1 MSVCRRESSLHAD
14 REHLPAF
21 TEETRTA
28 TEKAE
33 PRCEKQRRADN
44 CCSAL
49 ITLVFRAAIGFLILA
64 STQRRVYAQNNA
76 ARVSSKT
83 TLDSLFRRLQS
94 DDPAIRESARTT
106 LHALGFSQQEIDR
119 NRTLIDPDP
128 KKRIAY
134 VNSLDP
140 DHLNQRSDFL
150 LMLSRDVDHR
160 VRSAVLDALRKSG
173 PLPQFVS
180 RVREMA
186 KSDGDPTVRGFARL
200 LAAEWANETAPP
212 QMIENAGTA
221 HLTPERENDFVS
233 VPPPPPGF
241 DAVVPFWIKA
251 SSQADEATEA
261 GLMMPLN
268 RDQSAKTN
276 LPDHLSDHQM
286 HEATT
291 MFSNP
296 FEAGYRR
303 LGDASESDPE
313 TRHAFALDDFNFPPD
328 MGVTDAVPPIADEY
342 GSYLETQKYAT
353 LGFAGP
359 SGLLPSEFQESDH
372 FAPVEDRWRLG
383 FPEWDRY
390 GFEHPFGDDYPY
402 SEGHWWDPYNQN
414 VLKADYPILG
424 QHTFLN
430 ITGTSLT
437 IYEWRQVPT
446 GTTPFESTFNPFS
459 EEFFGNPRQAA
470 AKQFFKLRLE
480 LFHGNA
486 AFKPADWK
494 VRVEPVFNLN
504 YLKAKELAVVNPDVR
519 KGKRRSRDDFALQE
533 WFIEKKLADLSPEY
547 DFLSM
552 RAGSQFFVSDFRG
565 FIFSDTNRAVRLF
578 GTRRANRDQFNLIW
592 FDQTEKE
599 TNSEL
604 NTFDDRHQ
612 NTLIANYYR
621 QDFIVPGYTAQFSMI
636 YNEDQAS
643 FKFDENDF
651 LVRPDPAGVAR
662 PHKVQSVYFGINGD
676 GHLGRLNVSN
686 AFYWVTGRD
695 SMNPI
700 AGKKQTIRGHMGA
713 LELSYDRDYVR
724 FRSSWFFTSGDD
736 DVFDGKAR
744 GFDSVFDNPNFAGG
758 PFSYWQRNAIRLFG
772 VNLVQRESLIPNLR
786 SSKIQGQSNFVNP
799 GLSLINVGIDIDITP
814 KLKLVT
820 NANYLWFNST
830 HVLEIFTF
838 QDKIDP
844 EIGTDLSIGVEYR
857 PFLNDNV
864 MFIAGFSTFIPGKG
878 FDDLFGIANPLEL
891 FEPKKIEAEQMFS
904 NFVELVMTY

>member
-1 MSVCRRESSLHAD
+1 ML
-14 REHLPAF
+14 
-21 TEETRTA
+21 
-28 TEKAE
+28 
-33 PRCEKQRRADN
+33 
-44 CCSAL
+44 
-49 ITLVFRAAIGFLILA
+49 LVFRAAIGFLILT
-64 STQRRVYAQNNA
+64 SMQKRIYAQNNA
-76 ARVSSKT
+76 ARVSSKA

-94 DDPAIRESARTT
+94 DDPAIRASARTT
-106 LHALGFSQQEIDR
+106 LNALGFSQQEIDR

-128 KKRIAY
+128 KQRIEY

-140 DHLNQRSDFL
+140 DRLNQRSDFL

-200 LAAEWANETAPP
+200 LAAEWADEAAPP
-212 QMIENAGTA
+212 QMTESAEKA
-221 HLTPERENDFVS
+221 HLTPEREHDFDS
-233 VPPPPPGF
+233 VPPPPLGF

-268 RDQSAKTN
+268 RDQPTTIN
-276 LPDHLSDHQM
+276 LPDHQM
-286 HEATT
+286 HAATT
-291 MFSNP
+291 VLSNP
-296 FEAGYRR
+296 FEAGDRR

-313 TRHAFALDDFNFPPD
+313 TRHAFALDDFNFPPETD
-328 MGVTDAVPPIADEY
+328 VTDAVPPIAGEY

-353 LGFAGP
+353 LGYAGP

-372 FAPVEDRWRLG
+372 FAPVEDRWRIG

-390 GFEHPFGDDYPY
+390 GFEHPFGDDYPF

-414 VLKADYPILG
+414 VLKGDYPILG

-437 IYEWRQVPT
+437 IYEWREVPT

-459 EEFFGNPRQAA
+459 EEFLGNPRQAA

-533 WFIEKKLADLSPEY
+533 WFIEKKLADLSAEY
-547 DFLSM
+547 DFLSV

-621 QDFIVPGYTAQFSMI
+621 QDFIVPGYTAQFSII
-636 YNEDQAS
+636 YNADQAS

-662 PHKVQSVYFGINGD
+662 PHKVQSMYFGINGD

-700 AGKKQTIRGHMGA
+700 AGKKQTINAHMGA

-724 FRSSWFFTSGDD
+724 FRASWFFTSGDD

-799 GLSLINVGIDIDITP
+799 GLSLINVGMDIDITP

-830 HVLEIFTF
+830 HILEIFTF